1 MNNLYERAVFF
12 AVVIEFLKVYGV
24 LLSCIAAILALA
36 CTLCLCVMKVKKL
49 EGAVKEM
56 KKELLEKMDNQEK
69 EFLQEQKKERRLL
82 NESMSN
88 LSESVTRAVFSIKVQ
103 SENKKAE

>member
-1 MNNLYERAVFF
+1 M
-12 AVVIEFLKVYGV
+12 VIEFLKVYGV

-49 EGAVKEM
+49 EGAVEEM

-88 LSESVTRAVFSIKVQ
+88 LSESVTRAVFSIKAQ
-103 SENKKAE
+103 GENKKAE

>member
-1 MNNLYERAVFF
+1 M
-12 AVVIEFLKVYGV
+12 VIEFLKVYGV
-24 LLSCIAAILALA
+24 LLSFIAVSLALA

-49 EGAVKEM
+49 EGAVEEM

-69 EFLQEQKKERRLL
+69 EFLQEQKKKRRLL

-88 LSESVTRAVFSIKVQ
+88 LSESVTRAVFSVKAQ